1 MTQLLTASILLLA
14 MVGSVLA
21 GAPPHSGEQHCPMNM
36 EDCCETA
43 HSPKDAPEVSAAR
56 LCCALNCNEPGT
68 TAPASTFKIQPSV
81 ANALHQAIV
90 PPAPAAPNSVLFR
103 SRSTASRGQGRP
115 PAYIRHLALLI

>member
-1 MTQLLTASILLLA
+1 

-21 GAPPHSGEQHCPMNM
+21 GAPLHSGERHCPMNM

-43 HSPKDAPEVSAAR
+43 HSQTDVPEVSAAR

-68 TAPASTFKIQPSV
+68 TAPVNTFKIQQSV
-81 ANALHQAIV
+81 AGALPEAIV
-90 PPAPAAPNSVLFR
+90 PPASTVPGSALFR
-103 SRSTASRGQGRP
+103 FRSTAARRQDRL